1 MSTCEPSAMNTSV
14 RPLQAGRQTKPT
26 GFTLVEVLVIFAIV
40 VLVLS
45 VTIPAFEQFH
55 RGFSSGEQANE
66 AAREATMLVE
76 SLRNDLHN
84 AVPPSDLASSS
95 FRQVILCNAAELAF
109 PVFSDAAGTI
119 VPVRYQISGSRVQRR
134 LGDAAPQTLVT
145 GSLASLSWTLH
156 QDGDHQVS
164 PFQAGRIWI
173 HIEGMFGRQAVIGGV
188 IGTVPVST
196 NLFPV
201 RWNRFVQGHPQG

>member
-1 MSTCEPSAMNTSV
+1 MNYSSPSV
-14 RPLQAGRQTKPT
+14 RPFQPAKPT
-26 GFTLVEVLVIFAIV
+26 GFTLVEVLVIFGIV

-95 FRQVILCNAAELAF
+95 FRKVILCNEGELAF
-109 PVFSDAAGTI
+109 PVFADAAGTI

-134 LGDAAPQTLVT
+134 LGDGAPQTLVT
-145 GSLASLSWTLH
+145 NSLASLTWTLH
-156 QDGDHQVS
+156 QDGDHLVS

-173 HIEGMFGRQAVIGGV
+173 HIEGMFGRHGSTGAV

>member
-1 MSTCEPSAMNTSV
+1 MPKKHCEALERS
-14 RPLQAGRQTKPT
+14 
-26 GFTLVEVLVIFAIV
+26 GFTLIEVLVIFAIV
-40 VLVLS
+40 VLILS
-45 VTIPAFEQFH
+45 VTIPAFEQFR
-55 RGFSSGEQANE
+55 RGFGSGEQANE

-84 AVPPSDLASSS
+84 AVPPADLASSS
-95 FRQVILCNAAELAF
+95 FRQIILCTPTELAF
-109 PVFSDAAGTI
+109 PIFADATGNV

-134 LGDAAPQTLVT
+134 LADGTPQTLVSN
-145 GSLASLSWTLH
+145 SLASLSWTLH
-156 QDGDHQVS
+156 QDGDHLIS

-173 HIEGMFGRQAVIGGV
+173 HIDGMFGRQGPTGGI